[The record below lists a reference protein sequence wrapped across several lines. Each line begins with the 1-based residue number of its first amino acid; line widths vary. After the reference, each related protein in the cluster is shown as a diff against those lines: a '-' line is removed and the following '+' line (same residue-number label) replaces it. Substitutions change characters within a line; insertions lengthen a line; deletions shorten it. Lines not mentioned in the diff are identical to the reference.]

1 MKDIW
6 QLDTNYS
13 TALLCDGSID
23 VIHFYPKRMWAGLPS
38 YAFGGHMGDCPS
50 PAAELIL
57 KREDYDADYFI
68 WGGCMF
74 VSARM
79 RDAIALD
86 SSEVR
91 YFEVEDSRS
100 APRARAKNYQIMEP
114 LWYDYIF
121 DEEGSVYW
129 TDSTPPPNEYGPTE
143 IYKLVFF
150 EDAEARHDI
159 VYDSFFATIVLCTD
173 ELAVRVLDAGCTGV
187 QFIDPRGLRQADV
200 QRRRTLEGVE
210 VYGEKADPEDYR
222 RMPGNKEKYDWIISR
237 LKEV

>member
-6 QLDTNYS
+6 QLDTTYS

-38 YAFGGHMGDCPS
+38 YVFGGHMGDCPS

-114 LWYDYIF
+114 LWCDYIF

-129 TDSTPPPNEYGPTE
+129 TDSTPPPGEYGPTE
-143 IYKLVFF
+143 IYKLVFLKTQRPGMILSMTASLLQLSCARTSLPCGF
-150 EDAEARHDI
+150 LMRVARVCSLSTRVDCVRQMFNAAE
-159 VYDSFFATIVLCTD
+159 L
-173 ELAVRVLDAGCTGV
+173 
-187 QFIDPRGLRQADV
+187 
-200 QRRRTLEGVE
+200 
-210 VYGEKADPEDYR
+210 
-222 RMPGNKEKYDWIISR
+222 
-237 LKEV
+237 